1 MRWRS
6 GGPDRWSSRAGPRA
20 CGRRCERTSAEDTV
34 MCGIIG
40 YIGSREAVPLLLDGL
55 KRLEYRGY
63 DSAGLAVLRDGKIDV
78 RRSVG
83 KLANLVK
90 AVNGAGLNGT
100 AGIGHTRWA
109 THGKPSEQ
117 NAHPHR
123 SGPLVL
129 VHNGIIE
136 NYAALKARLHQ
147 EGYRFESE
155 TDTEVMAYLF
165 ARNLKDGHGLEGA
178 VRAAIK
184 EVRGSYA
191 IAVLCEGEPQTIIAA
206 RSGCP
211 LVVGMSE
218 HGAFAASDVTAI
230 LAHTRDVVFLE
241 DDDLAV
247 LSTNTLVVKDAKGKP
262 VTRAA
267 TQIAWDAA
275 AAEKGGYPHFML
287 KEIHEQPQT
296 ILDTMRGRYTF
307 ERGEADLPD
316 IGLSPAQF
324 ADVQRVWIVAC
335 GTSWHAALVGKY
347 LIEEMVRAPVQVDI
361 GSEFRYRNPLIG
373 PNDLLIAISQSGETA
388 DTLAAAREAK
398 RQGARMVSI
407 CNVVGSTLARESDGV
422 LYTHAGPEIGVA
434 STKAFTAQLTALYLL
449 ALHLG
454 RVRGTVS
461 VEEGRAWLDRFVTLP
476 THVQHLLGREAELIA
491 IAKRYHTKR
500 NFLYQG
506 RGINYPIALEG
517 ALKLKEI
524 SYIHAEGY
532 AAGEMKHGPIALI
545 DKDMPVVVLAPR
557 DRLYEKTVSNLM
569 EVKARGAPVIVFV
582 TAGERELG
590 RAADAVF
597 TVPDVHP
604 LLSPILFAVPLQ
616 LLAYHIAVL
625 RGTDV
630 DQPRNLAKSVIA
642 RSAATKQS
650 IVLKASARLLRFA
663 RNDRS

>member
-1 MRWRS
+1 
-6 GGPDRWSSRAGPRA
+6 
-20 CGRRCERTSAEDTV
+20 

-40 YIGSREAVPLLLDGL
+40 YIGSREAMPLLLDGL

-136 NYAALKARLHQ
+136 NYGALKTRLQQ

-155 TDTEVMAYLF
+155 TDTEVMAHLI
-165 ARNLKDGHGLEGA
+165 ARHLKDGRSLEEA
-178 VRAAIK
+178 VRAATK

-191 IAVLCEGEPQTIIAA
+191 IAVLCEGEPQTIIVA

-218 HGAFAASDVTAI
+218 HGALAASDVTAI

-241 DDDLAV
+241 DDELAV

-275 AAEKGGYPHFML
+275 AAETGGYPHFML

-296 ILDTMRGRYTF
+296 ILDTLRGRYSF
-307 ERGEADLPD
+307 ETGEVDLPE
-316 IGLSPAQF
+316 IGLTRGQL
-324 ADVQRVWIVAC
+324 VEVGGIWIVAC
-335 GTSWHAALVGKY
+335 GTSWHAGLVGKY
-347 LIEEMVRAPVQVDI
+347 LLEEMVRTPVQVDI
-361 GSEFRYRNPLIG
+361 GSEFRYRDPLVRKD
-373 PNDLLIAISQSGETA
+373 DLFITVSQSGETA

-398 RQGARMVSI
+398 GKGARVLSI
-407 CNVVGSTLARESDGV
+407 VNVVGSTLARESDGV
-422 LYTHAGPEIGVA
+422 LYTHCGPEIGVA

-449 ALHLG
+449 ALHLA
-454 RVRGTVS
+454 RVRGALNAHD
-461 VEEGRAWLDRFVTLP
+461 GRVWLERIVALP
-476 THVQHLLGREAELIA
+476 TRVEHILKRDAELLA
-491 IAKRYHTKR
+491 IAKRYHMKR
-500 NFLYQG
+500 NFLYLG

-545 DKDMPVVVLAPR
+545 DEDMPVVVLAPR

-569 EVKARGAPVIVFV
+569 EVKARNAPVIAFISE
-582 TAGERELG
+582 GERDLG
-590 RAADAVF
+590 KVADAVF
-597 TVPDVHP
+597 TIPDVP
-604 LLSPILFAVPLQ
+604 ALLTPILYTVALQ

-625 RGTDV
+625 RGADV
-630 DQPRNLAKSVIA
+630 DQPRNLAKSV
-642 RSAATKQS
+642 T
-650 IVLKASARLLRFA
+650 VE
-663 RNDRS
+663 